1 MPKWAA
7 IIAGISVIVIII
19 IACTG
24 ADVDPPGIPGDFRP
38 GPRHCFPDG
47 RGPTPVAARN
57 WRNRDT
63 EMRIPFGPLK
73 V

>member
-24 ADVDPPGIPGDFRP
+24 ADVDPPGMPGDFRP

-47 RGPTPVAARN
+47 RGPTLAAR
-57 WRNRDT
+57 
-63 EMRIPFGPLK
+63 RIGAIVTRKCGFPL
-73 V
+73 VR